1 MITKRLRY
9 EDMKITIDEDA
20 CKKVKLSL
28 PEVLMITLVKTGV
41 NIETLLKQ
49 MKEKQILVEEHTL
62 LGTNLLVTQRWSDLS
77 DKALLS
83 ADKSVPDNKR
93 LENLAKSLMEVFPA
107 GKKEG
112 TSQYW
117 KGNLRDNTLRLAK
130 FFKLYG
136 DKYTDEQMIEAAKN
150 YVSSHNGKY
159 QYMRVLKYFIWKDA
173 RKVNSEGEGY
183 IEEVSDLA
191 AFIENAKDEKNL
203 KEDWM
208 STMI

>member
-1 MITKRLRY
+1 
-9 EDMKITIDEDA
+9 MKITIDEDA

-77 DKALLS
+77 DTALLS

-159 QYMRVLKYFIWKDA
+159 QYMRVLKYFIWKDT

-203 KEDWM
+203 KDDWM
-208 STMI
+208 STMV

>member
-1 MITKRLRY
+1 
-9 EDMKITIDEDA
+9 MKITIDEDA

-136 DKYTDEQMIEAAKN
+136 DKYTDEQLIEAAKN

-159 QYMRVLKYFIWKDA
+159 QYMRVLKYFIWKDT

-203 KEDWM
+203 KDDWM

>member
-1 MITKRLRY
+1 
-9 EDMKITIDEDA
+9 MKITIDEDA

-41 NIETLLKQ
+41 SIETLLKQ

-93 LENLAKSLMEVFPA
+93 LETLAKALMEVFPA

-159 QYMRVLKYFIWKDA
+159 QYMRVLKYFIWKDT

-203 KEDWM
+203 KDDWM
-208 STMI
+208 STMV

>member
-1 MITKRLRY
+1 
-9 EDMKITIDEDA
+9 MKIIIDEDA

-28 PEVLMITLVKTGV
+28 SEVLMITLVKTGV

-93 LENLAKSLMEVFPA
+93 LENLAKSLMEAFPA

-112 TSQYW
+112 TGQYW

-150 YVSSHNGKY
+150 YVSAHNGRY
-159 QYMRVLKYFIWKDA
+159 QYMRVLKYFIWKDT

-191 AFIENAKDEKNL
+191 TFIENAKDEKNL
-203 KEDWM
+203 KDDWM

>member
-1 MITKRLRY
+1 
-9 EDMKITIDEDA
+9 MKITIDEDA

-93 LENLAKSLMEVFPA
+93 LENLARALMEVFPA

-203 KEDWM
+203 KDDWM
-208 STMI
+208 STMV

>member
-1 MITKRLRY
+1 
-9 EDMKITIDEDA
+9 MKITIDEDA

-41 NIETLLKQ
+41 NIKTLLKQ

-159 QYMRVLKYFIWKDA
+159 QYMRVLKYFIWKDT

-203 KEDWM
+203 KDDWM
-208 STMI
+208 STMV

>member
-1 MITKRLRY
+1 
-9 EDMKITIDEDA
+9 MKITIDEDA
-20 CKKVKLSL
+20 CKKMQLSL
-28 PEVLMITLVKTGV
+28 SEVLMITLIKTGV

-49 MKEKQILVEEHTL
+49 MKEKQMLIEEHTL

-93 LENLAKSLMEVFPA
+93 LENLAKALMEVFPA

-136 DKYTDEQMIEAAKN
+136 DKYTDEQLIEAAKN

-159 QYMRVLKYFIWKDA
+159 QYMRVLKYFIWKDT

-191 AFIENAKDEKNL
+191 AFIENAKDEKDL
-203 KEDWM
+203 KDDWV
-208 STMI
+208 SNMI

>member
-1 MITKRLRY
+1 
-9 EDMKITIDEDA
+9 MKITIDENA

-93 LENLAKSLMEVFPA
+93 LENLAKSLMEVFPV

-159 QYMRVLKYFIWKDA
+159 QYMRVLKYFIWKDT

-191 AFIENAKDEKNL
+191 AFIENAKDEQDL
-203 KEDWM
+203 KDDWV
-208 STMI
+208 SNMI

>member
-1 MITKRLRY
+1 
-9 EDMKITIDEDA
+9 MKITIDEDA

-28 PEVLMITLVKTGV
+28 PEVLMITLIKTGV

-159 QYMRVLKYFIWKDA
+159 QYMRVLKYFIWKDT

-203 KEDWM
+203 KDDWM

>member
-1 MITKRLRY
+1 
-9 EDMKITIDEDA
+9 MKITIDEDA

-28 PEVLMITLVKTGV
+28 PEALMIVLVKTGV
-41 NIETLLKQ
+41 NLKELLKQ
-49 MKEKQILVEEHTL
+49 MKEKQVLVEEHTL
-62 LGTNLLVTQRWSDLS
+62 LGTNLLVTQRWSDLC
-77 DKALLS
+77 DRALLS
-83 ADKSVPDNKR
+83 SDKSVPDNKR
-93 LENLAKSLMEVFPA
+93 LENLAKALMEVFPA

-136 DKYTDEQMIEAAKN
+136 DKYTDEQLIEAAKN

-159 QYMRVLKYFIWKDA
+159 QYMRVLKYFIWKDT

-191 AFIENAKDEKNL
+191 AFIENAKDEKNV
-203 KEDWM
+203 KDDWM
-208 STMI
+208 STMV

>member
-1 MITKRLRY
+1 
-9 EDMKITIDEDA
+9 MKITIDEDA

-117 KGNLRDNTLRLAK
+117 QGNLRDNTLRLAK

-159 QYMRVLKYFIWKDA
+159 QYMRVLKYFIWKDT

-203 KEDWM
+203 KDDWM
-208 STMI
+208 STMV

>member
-1 MITKRLRY
+1 
-9 EDMKITIDEDA
+9 MKITIDEDA

-136 DKYTDEQMIEAAKN
+136 DKYTDEQLIEAAKN
-150 YVSSHNGKY
+150 YVSSHNGRY
-159 QYMRVLKYFIWKDA
+159 QYMRVLKYFIWKDT

-191 AFIENAKDEKNL
+191 AFIENAKDEQDL
-203 KEDWM
+203 KDDWV
-208 STMI
+208 SNMI

>member
-1 MITKRLRY
+1 
-9 EDMKITIDEDA
+9 MKITIDEDA

-77 DKALLS
+77 DRALLS

-159 QYMRVLKYFIWKDA
+159 QYMRVLKYFIWKDT

-191 AFIENAKDEKNL
+191 AFIENAKDEQDL
-203 KEDWM
+203 KDDWV
-208 STMI
+208 SNMI

>member
-1 MITKRLRY
+1 
-9 EDMKITIDEDA
+9 MKITIDEDA

-49 MKEKQILVEEHTL
+49 MKEKQILIEEHTL

-159 QYMRVLKYFIWKDA
+159 QYMRGLKYFIWKDT
-173 RKVNSEGEGY
+173 RTVNSEGEGY

-203 KEDWM
+203 KDDWM
-208 STMI
+208 STMV

>member
-1 MITKRLRY
+1 
-9 EDMKITIDEDA
+9 MKITIDEDA

-62 LGTNLLVTQRWSDLS
+62 LGTNLLLTQRWSDLS

-159 QYMRVLKYFIWKDA
+159 QYMRVLKYFIWKDT

-203 KEDWM
+203 KDDWM
-208 STMI
+208 STMV

>member
-1 MITKRLRY
+1 
-9 EDMKITIDEDA
+9 MKLTIDEDA
-20 CKKVKLSL
+20 CKKVNLSL

-41 NIETLLKQ
+41 NIETLVKQ

-62 LGTNLLVTQRWSDLS
+62 LGINLLVTQRWSDLS

-159 QYMRVLKYFIWKDA
+159 QYMRVLKYFIWKDT

-203 KEDWM
+203 KDDWM
-208 STMI
+208 STMV

>member
-1 MITKRLRY
+1 
-9 EDMKITIDEDA
+9 MKITIDENA

-41 NIETLLKQ
+41 NIEALLKQ

-159 QYMRVLKYFIWKDA
+159 QYMRVLKYFIWKDT

-203 KEDWM
+203 KDDWM

>member
-1 MITKRLRY
+1 
-9 EDMKITIDEDA
+9 MKITIDEDA

-150 YVSSHNGKY
+150 YVSSHNGRY

-191 AFIENAKDEKNL
+191 AFIENAKDEKDL
-203 KEDWM
+203 KDDWM
-208 STMI
+208 STMV

>member
-1 MITKRLRY
+1 
-9 EDMKITIDEDA
+9 MKITIDEDA

-136 DKYTDEQMIEAAKN
+136 DKYTDERMIEAAKN

-159 QYMRVLKYFIWKDA
+159 QYMRVLKYFIWKDR

-203 KEDWM
+203 KDDWM
-208 STMI
+208 STMV

>member
-1 MITKRLRY
+1 
-9 EDMKITIDEDA
+9 MKITIDENA

-159 QYMRVLKYFIWKDA
+159 QYMRVLKYFIWKDTK
-173 RKVNSEGEGY
+173 KVNSEGEGY

>member
-1 MITKRLRY
+1 
-9 EDMKITIDEDA
+9 MKITIDENA

-77 DKALLS
+77 DKVLLS

-136 DKYTDEQMIEAAKN
+136 DKYTDEQMVEAAKN

-159 QYMRVLKYFIWKDA
+159 QYMRVLKYFIWKDT

-203 KEDWM
+203 KDDWM
-208 STMI
+208 STMV

>member
-1 MITKRLRY
+1 
-9 EDMKITIDEDA
+9 MKITIDEDA

-159 QYMRVLKYFIWKDA
+159 QYMRVLKYFIWKDT

-203 KEDWM
+203 KDDWM
-208 STMI
+208 STMV

>member
-1 MITKRLRY
+1 
-9 EDMKITIDEDA
+9 MKITIDEDA

-41 NIETLLKQ
+41 NIETLLEQ

-159 QYMRVLKYFIWKDA
+159 QYMRVLKYFIWKDT

-203 KEDWM
+203 KDDWM
-208 STMI
+208 STMV

>member
-1 MITKRLRY
+1 
-9 EDMKITIDEDA
+9 MKITIDEDA

-136 DKYTDEQMIEAAKN
+136 NKYTDEQLIEAAKN

-159 QYMRVLKYFIWKDA
+159 QYMRVLKYFIWKDT

-203 KEDWM
+203 KDDWM
-208 STMI
+208 STMV

>member
-1 MITKRLRY
+1 
-9 EDMKITIDEDA
+9 MKITIDEDA

-93 LENLAKSLMEVFPA
+93 LENLARALMEVFPA

-191 AFIENAKDEKNL
+191 AFIENAKDEKNS
-203 KEDWM
+203 KDDWM

>member
-1 MITKRLRY
+1 
-9 EDMKITIDEDA
+9 MKITIDEDA

-28 PEVLMITLVKTGV
+28 SEVLMITLVKTGV

-83 ADKSVPDNKR
+83 ADKSVPDNKG

-159 QYMRVLKYFIWKDA
+159 QYMRVLKYFIWKDT

-203 KEDWM
+203 KDDWM
-208 STMI
+208 STMV

>member
-1 MITKRLRY
+1 
-9 EDMKITIDEDA
+9 MKITIDEDA

-41 NIETLLKQ
+41 NIETLLKK

-159 QYMRVLKYFIWKDA
+159 QYMRVLKYFIWKDTK
-173 RKVNSEGEGY
+173 KVNSEGEGY

-203 KEDWM
+203 KDDWM
-208 STMI
+208 STMV

>member
-1 MITKRLRY
+1 
-9 EDMKITIDEDA
+9 MKITIDEDA

-83 ADKSVPDNKR
+83 ADKSVPDNER

-159 QYMRVLKYFIWKDA
+159 QYMRVLKYFIWKDT

-203 KEDWM
+203 KDDWM
-208 STMI
+208 STMV

>member
-1 MITKRLRY
+1 
-9 EDMKITIDEDA
+9 MKITIDEDA

-136 DKYTDEQMIEAAKN
+136 DKYTDEQLIEAAKN

-203 KEDWM
+203 KDDWM
-208 STMI
+208 STMV

>member
-1 MITKRLRY
+1 
-9 EDMKITIDEDA
+9 MKITIDEDA

-159 QYMRVLKYFIWKDA
+159 QYMRVLKYFIWKDT

-203 KEDWM
+203 KDDWM

>member
-1 MITKRLRY
+1 
-9 EDMKITIDEDA
+9 MKITIDEDA

-28 PEVLMITLVKTGV
+28 PEVLMITLVKTGI

-159 QYMRVLKYFIWKDA
+159 QYMRVLKYFIWKDT

-203 KEDWM
+203 KDDWM
-208 STMI
+208 STMV

>member
-1 MITKRLRY
+1 
-9 EDMKITIDEDA
+9 MKITIDEDA

-49 MKEKQILVEEHTL
+49 MKEKQILIEEHTL

-159 QYMRVLKYFIWKDA
+159 QYMRVLKYFIWKDT

-203 KEDWM
+203 KDDWM

>member
-1 MITKRLRY
+1 
-9 EDMKITIDEDA
+9 MKITIDEDA

-159 QYMRVLKYFIWKDA
+159 QYMRVLKYFIWKDT

-191 AFIENAKDEKNL
+191 AFIENAKDEKDL
-203 KEDWM
+203 KDDWVSNM
-208 STMI
+208 V

>member
-1 MITKRLRY
+1 
-9 EDMKITIDEDA
+9 MKLTIDENA

-49 MKEKQILVEEHTL
+49 MKEKQILIEEHTI

-77 DKALLS
+77 DRALLS
-83 ADKSVPDNKR
+83 ADKLVPDNKR

-173 RKVNSEGEGY
+173 RKVNSEGESY

>member
-1 MITKRLRY
+1 
-9 EDMKITIDEDA
+9 MKITIDEDA

-150 YVSSHNGKY
+150 YVSSHNGRY

-203 KEDWM
+203 KDDWM
-208 STMI
+208 STMV

>member
-1 MITKRLRY
+1 
-9 EDMKITIDEDA
+9 MKLTIDENA

-49 MKEKQILVEEHTL
+49 MKEKQILIEEHTI

-77 DKALLS
+77 DRALLS

-93 LENLAKSLMEVFPA
+93 LENLAKSLMEIFPA

-159 QYMRVLKYFIWKDA
+159 QYMRVLKYFIWKDT

-203 KEDWM
+203 KDDWM
-208 STMI
+208 STMV

>member
-1 MITKRLRY
+1 
-9 EDMKITIDEDA
+9 MKITIDEDA

-117 KGNLRDNTLRLAK
+117 KGNLRDNILRLAK

-159 QYMRVLKYFIWKDA
+159 QYMRVLKYFIWKDTK
-173 RKVNSEGEGY
+173 KVNSEGEGY

-203 KEDWM
+203 KDDWM
-208 STMI
+208 STMV